1 MLNTLSNTL
10 QKSNLARHLLFLVS
24 TIATVLFIGY
34 NFGTFDEAMH
44 IPFLKSAAYPSMY
57 DGDAMIS
64 LNSIYYSYFWYFFIP
79 ILRAG
84 WLEPALF
91 VVHLVSI
98 YLSFWAIWELSQT
111 LFHNPLASLFSVL
124 GFIVPHFGFSGF
136 PIFEFAPL
144 SRTFVLPFLLFAL
157 NQFFK
162 GRIPLAFLIAGL
174 MYNIHVVS
182 VNFVLAMFGLAC
194 LLEFRR
200 IGIKK
205 ILLSAAL
212 FLVSAAPV
220 LLWKAGAGG
229 APIDF
234 TLRHEWVD
242 FLNQT
247 LFFHLF
253 AMFSPTY
260 PGTWPIVLGGASTI
274 FLFFAALPHAD
285 LPQPAATARNF
296 IYAGIIVVLVHVIAV
311 YFLSVTILIQS
322 QIVRIGLW
330 ILILAYLFFANFLAK
345 LHEQKQQSRPVY
357 AFLLGTFLLSPTPL
371 LLLVTWLVVRWT
383 KKAAV
388 LKLAIALMP
397 LLILASYATVYL
409 MGFWNPGGLYIYGQ
423 LTPWVDVQRWARDN
437 TPADARFITPPE
449 KWGPQESDWRVHS
462 ERASVGTLSEI
473 LVAAFQPGYEI
484 EWKTRFELIAPGAL
498 DKFDG
503 DYFNNVHLTREAYDS
518 ISTPDLVGVAC
529 QLNAQYAVIE
539 KPRSHSLP
547 LAYENTEYTVYSLSG
562 FDCP

>member
-1 MLNTLSNTL
+1 MLNTLSGNL
-10 QKSNLARHLLFLVS
+10 QRSNLARHLLFLAS
-24 TIATVLFIGY
+24 TLATLFFIGY

-44 IPFLKSAAYPSMY
+44 IPFLKASSTPGMY

-64 LNSIYYSYFWYFFIP
+64 LHSIYYSYFWSFFVP
-79 ILRAG
+79 IFQAG
-84 WLEPALF
+84 WLEPVLF
-91 VVHLVSI
+91 VLHLATI
-98 YLSFWAIWELSQT
+98 YLSFWAIWELSET
-111 LFHNPLASLFSVL
+111 LFHNPLASLFSVI

-144 SRTFVLPFLLFAL
+144 SRTFVLPFLLIAL

-162 GRIPLAFLIAGL
+162 GRIPLAFVIAGL

-205 ILLSAAL
+205 LALSAVL
-212 FLVSAAPV
+212 FLITAAPV
-220 LLWKAGAGG
+220 LLWKAGGS
-229 APIDF
+229 PIDF
-234 TLRHEWVD
+234 SLRHEWVD

-260 PGTWPIVLGGASTI
+260 PGTWPIVLGGVSTV

-285 LPQPAATARNF
+285 VPQPATTARNF

-345 LHEQKQQSRPVY
+345 MHQQRNHSRPIF
-357 AFLLGTFLLSPTPL
+357 AFLAGTFLFSPTPL
-371 LLLVTWLVVRWT
+371 LVLAAWALVKWVKKNAIL
-383 KKAAV
+383 KAAIV
-388 LKLAIALMP
+388 VMP
-397 LLILASYATVYL
+397 LLIIASYATVYL
-409 MGFWNPGGLYIYGQ
+409 MGFWNPGGIYIYGQ
-423 LTPWVDVQRWARDN
+423 PTLWVDVQRWSREN
-437 TPADARFITPPE
+437 TLADARFITPPE

-484 EWKTRFELIAPGAL
+484 EWETRFELIAPGAL

-503 DYFNNVHLTREAYDS
+503 DYFNNVRLTREAYDS
-518 ISTPDLVGVAC
+518 LSTQALLHVAC
-529 QLNAQYAVIE
+529 QLDAQYAVIQ
-539 KPRSHSLP
+539 KPNGHPLP
-547 LAYENTEYTVYSLSG
+547 VAYENAEYTVYSVSG